1 MKETKDM
8 KYRQIKT
15 SFWEDG
21 YTLKLSHLEKV
32 LFLYLFT
39 NPKVN
44 MVGIYEMP
52 DILICPTLGC
62 TIDELNQIKKKFEQD
77 EKYYFY
83 DGWVY
88 INNFSKHNKYSSAPN
103 IIESFMNDFRSIPP
117 KVMQH
122 FLNTKNLNYIPTI
135 NDKEIVKVIV
145 IVKEGTPYP
154 TPYPRIQDRS
164 ELDSDLIALEVERML
179 ND

>member
-1 MKETKDM
+1 MKDM

-44 MVGIYEMP
+44 MTGIYELP
-52 DILICPTLGC
+52 DVLICPTLGC
-62 TIDELNQIKKKFEQD
+62 TVDELNQMKKKFEQD

-88 INNFSKHNKYSSAPN
+88 INNFSKHNKYSSAQN
-103 IIESFMNDFRSIPP
+103 IIDSFMRDLNAIPP
-117 KVMQH
+117 KVLRY
-122 FLNTKNLNYIPTI
+122 FLNAKNLNYIPTI
-135 NDKEIVKVIV
+135 DDKVIVKVMVMI
-145 IVKEGTPYP
+145 KEGSPYP
-154 TPYPRIQDRS
+154 TPYPRLQDV
-164 ELDSDLIALEVERML
+164 SDLNSDEIADEVVKGL
-179 ND
+179 NE